1 VKANDLH
8 AWDLSPTE
16 AVALQKRLRDRVTL
30 APLPD
35 DVEIVA
41 GADISYD
48 RYSDVLHAGFVLVRL
63 PTLEVVETAGVTLR
77 VTFPYVP
84 GLLSFRETPPLIEAW
99 KRVTTRPDVVMLDG
113 QGLAHPRR
121 FGIACHVG
129 LLFDVPAVGCA
140 KTLLTG
146 KFEPPEETAGSHTPL
161 VHNGETV
168 GAVVRTKD
176 RVQPVYVSPGHLADV
191 PSSVALALRCTSR
204 YRVPEPTR
212 LAHLFVNALRR
223 GETWTPPKTQNRP
236 R

>member
-16 AVALQKRLRDRVTL
+16 AVALQKRLRERVTL

-35 DVEIVA
+35 DVRVVA
-41 GADISYD
+41 GADISYNK
-48 RYSDVLHAGFVLVRL
+48 YSDVLHAGFVLVRL
-63 PTLEVVETAGVTLR
+63 PELEVVETAGVTLR

-84 GLLSFRETPPLIEAW
+84 GLLSFRETPPLLEAW
-99 KRVTTRPDVVMLDG
+99 KRVETRPDVLMLDG

-129 LLFDVPAVGCA
+129 LLFDVPAIGCA
-140 KTLLTG
+140 KTLLVG
-146 KFEPPEETAGSHTPL
+146 KFEPPEESAGSHTPL
-161 VHNGETV
+161 VDRGETV

-176 RVQPVYVSPGHLADV
+176 RVQPVYVSPGHLADID
-191 PSSVALALRCTSR
+191 SSVALALRCTGR
-204 YRVPEPTR
+204 YRIPEPTR

-223 GETWTPPKTQNRP
+223 GEEWTPPKR
-236 R
+236 